1 MEKFLMF
8 ADDFTGAGDA
18 GVQMTKNGIEAH
30 IIFNTEKIDKDK
42 SYVIDTESRNIPPA
56 QAYEKVKQVLT
67 DLKPYV
73 FDHYYKKIDST
84 IRGNIRA
91 ELKAADEVL
100 QPDLIVFNPGNPDSN
115 RTVIDG
121 TLMMNNVRIRETEI
135 MRDPLCLVKED
146 NLKILMET
154 EMEETVQHFYLNQVR
169 SGKLEFDGSRI
180 ITFDVID
187 NKDLDV
193 IVNAVLN
200 LNKKVLWV
208 GSAGLAN
215 ALFKALRPQYPVLSL
230 VGSISDTSRRQVR
243 EAVSRGAQLVEMN
256 VSELLKGGNLDA
268 VVRETVNGIK
278 MGNDVV
284 VVSAKEHEDY
294 LAAVETGK
302 EKGMTR
308 TEVAKYTQKKIG
320 ELSAMVLKEVQV
332 SALFLTGGDTAI
344 SVSEHNHAHGATI
357 RAEVLPIIALIELD
371 GGDYPGLPCIVKG
384 GSIGD
389 SNALANSIQYIK
401 NNV

>member
-1 MEKFLMF
+1 MGKFLMF

-30 IIFNTEKIDKDK
+30 IIFNTDAIDSDK
-42 SYVIDTESRNIPPA
+42 SYVIDTESRNIPP
-56 QAYEKVKQVLT
+56 QEAYDKVKKILK
-67 DLKPYV
+67 DLEGYP

-91 ELKAADEVL
+91 ELKAADEIL
-100 QPDLIVFNPGNPDSN
+100 KPDMIVFNPGNPDSN

-154 EMEETVQHFYLNQVR
+154 EMGEPVQHFYLHQVR

-187 NKDLDV
+187 NKDLDTV
-193 IVNAVLN
+193 VNSVLE

-208 GSAGLAN
+208 GSAGMAN
-215 ALFKALRPQYPVLSL
+215 ALFKSLRPQYPVLSL
-230 VGSISDTSRRQVR
+230 VGSISETSRRQVR

-256 VSELLKGGNLDA
+256 VSELLNGGNLNLVA
-268 VVRETVNGIK
+268 RNVINGIK
-278 MGNDVV
+278 MGNDVI

-302 EKGMTR
+302 EKDMTR

-320 ELSAMVLKEVQV
+320 ELSTMILKEVQV
-332 SALFLTGGDTAI
+332 TALFLTGGDTAI
-344 SVSEHNHAHGATI
+344 SVSEHNHANGATI
-357 RAEVLPIIALIELD
+357 KAEVLPIVALIELD

-389 SNALANSIQYIK
+389 TYTLAESIKYVK
-401 NNV
+401 DNV